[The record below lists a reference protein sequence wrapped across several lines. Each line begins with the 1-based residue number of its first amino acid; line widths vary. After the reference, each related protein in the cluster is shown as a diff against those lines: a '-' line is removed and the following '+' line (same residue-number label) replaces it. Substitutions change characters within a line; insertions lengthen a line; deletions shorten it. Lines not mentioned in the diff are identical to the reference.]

1 MLSYRKMQMFPEL
14 WITVEER
21 ERVMLVEWLRNEKAA
36 EKEEKGTSSV
46 VKVKVKE
53 RVSVASDERALER
66 ATDLSNLMARDA
78 ITRVAKG
85 ITPM

>member
-1 MLSYRKMQMFPEL
+1 MLSYRKMQTLPEL

-21 ERVMLVEWLRNEKAA
+21 EQVMLVEWLRSEKAA
-36 EKEEKGTSSV
+36 EKEEKDTSSV

-53 RVSVASDERALER
+53 KVSVASDGRALER